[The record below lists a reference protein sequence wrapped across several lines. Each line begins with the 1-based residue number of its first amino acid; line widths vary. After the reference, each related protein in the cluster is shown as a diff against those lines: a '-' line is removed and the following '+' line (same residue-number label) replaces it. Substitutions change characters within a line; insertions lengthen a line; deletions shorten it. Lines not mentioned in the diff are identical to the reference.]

1 MRDAA
6 LHSNAVTFR
15 AVAQL
20 GRAPASGAGG
30 RGFESRQPDNI
41 QLDLDRDQSL
51 RQILSDGSTIKNW

>member
-1 MRDAA
+1 MRR
-6 LHSNAVTFR
+6 LFR

-51 RQILSDGSTIKNW
+51 RQILSDGSAIKNR